1 MTPERFRVLIEGLLA
16 VWRVEAALTFEEEGC
31 RCAVDAGDQAEVT
44 ISFERQ
50 PFGGVWRVAEPGRR
64 DRVHP
69 SIGAALK
76 SLREILCPGR
86 SAGRV
91 LFVSESGS

>member
-1 MTPERFRVLIEGLLA
+1 VLIEGVLA
-16 VWRVEAALTFEEEGC
+16 VWRVKRDLSFEAGNC
-31 RCAVDAGDQAEVT
+31 RCAVAEGDQAVVT

-50 PFGGVWRVAEPGRR
+50 PFGGVWRVEEPGRR

-69 SIGAALK
+69 SVGAALK
-76 SLREILCPGR
+76 SLREILCPDR

-91 LFVSESGS
+91 LFVSESAQ